1 MTQNSQAGREYI
13 TEVDWVNTGRQYAS
27 TTVEGLGQVTFSIN
41 PDHNVWNKE
50 DALPIRRAKVVLK
63 DLRWIDR
70 RWCAFEARYY
80 RPEDE
85 VTKN

>member
-1 MTQNSQAGREYI
+1 MTQSSQAGRAYI
-13 TEVDWVNTGRQYAS
+13 TEVDWVNSGRQYAS

-63 DLRWIDR
+63 DLRWIDKK
-70 RWCAFEARYY
+70 WCAFEARYY

-85 VTKN
+85 PKN